1 VVQNPAI
8 LAARPDA
15 RPAGRDD
22 SFVVDSFFDR
32 TQHAQVL
39 LNERFAILSSNRLNE
54 AAEAQD
60 QLGIGTQIDVAPLL
74 PHVRMIDK
82 SRGIDRSML
91 LKGVAVDW
99 QVDRNSVEAV
109 G

>member
-1 VVQNPAI
+1 VVQNPAVI
-8 LAARPDA
+8 AARPDA

-22 SFVVDSFFDR
+22 NFVVDSFFDK

-39 LNERFAILSSNRLNE
+39 LNERFAILSSIRLNE
-54 AAEAQD
+54 AAEAQE
-60 QLGIGTQIDVAPLL
+60 QLGVGTQIEVAPLL
-74 PHVRMIDK
+74 PRARMIDK

-91 LKGVAVDW
+91 MKGLAVDW